1 MPVFLLC
8 LARPGGSMEGMLTIS
23 TDTLPQTG
31 LSYVAFR
38 VAFQETLERIVL
50 AKQISDGKAD
60 CFGYLTEVPFLKAV
74 APHVQLDLLA
84 ETWAKHV
91 SEEPFDATL
100 VDESVVYAACE
111 TAARIADEEP
121 EEFDRLLKGGPL
133 DVDFAADNILA
144 SELRNLHLSLPSEGD
159 FLLISQFE
167 DLPPDVAGERKHEFG
182 IEDAKLAPMFEVLGL
197 WTMSADFLSRVD
209 GLLNDREIV
218 RAVRELG
225 RKSS

>member
-1 MPVFLLC
+1 
-8 LARPGGSMEGMLTIS
+8 MERMLQIA
-23 TDTLPQTG
+23 TDILPQSC

-38 VAFQETLERIVL
+38 VAFQETVERIAL
-50 AKQISDGKAD
+50 SHQMGQTDQN

-91 SEEPFDATL
+91 AEEPFDATL

-121 EEFDRLLKGGPL
+121 EDFDRLIKDGPL
-133 DVDFAADNILA
+133 DVDFAADHILA
-144 SELRNLHLSLPSEGD
+144 SELRNLHLNLPSEGD

-167 DLPPDVAGERKHEFG
+167 DLPPDVADERKREFG
-182 IEDAKLAPMFEVLGL
+182 IEEGKLTPMFEVLGL

-218 RAVRELG
+218 RVVRELG
-225 RKSS
+225 RKS